1 MYQFKHNML
10 LPNASAGLP
19 RAVRNAAKE
28 GSMSSRMAFG
38 EYQEAGKH
46 LLRQTWRPMLMAF
59 ILMLNMTLS
68 VKLSIAADSPNLVG
82 KWKGSRDV
90 VVTHPRMVN
99 QRMSAPVDLEITEVA
114 EDGAAFKG
122 TLTLERLGVPPN
134 VIKLNGL
141 IENGV
146 LKAKLGQNA
155 RLELSPRGDAALA
168 GKIIRGEY
176 DTDPVDLKRVG
187 SSPTK

>member
-1 MYQFKHNML
+1 
-10 LPNASAGLP
+10 
-19 RAVRNAAKE
+19 
-28 GSMSSRMAFG
+28 MSSRMAFG

-122 TLTLERLGVPPN
+122 TLTLHPALQMGQTA
-134 VIKLNGL
+134 VIKLNGQ

-146 LKAKLGQNA
+146 LKAKIGQGA
-155 RLELSPRGDAALA
+155 RLELSYHGDALG
-168 GKIIRGEY
+168 GKIIRSEY
-176 DTDPVDLKRVG
+176 NAEDINLKRVD